1 MSSWYR
7 IYRPQ
12 TIAELEIAP
21 VREHFLQVLKSGEY
35 AHAYLFAGP
44 RGTGK
49 TSTARI
55 LARVLNDPANAEAVL
70 AKRGPLQEPTLD
82 NEFLQRIAQGR
93 AHGVIEQDAASHRG
107 IDDIRQLQEEVS
119 VVSQEGTIRVVILDE
134 VHMLTAD
141 AFNALLKLLEE
152 PPERVVFILATTEMH
167 KVPATIQSR
176 CQLIQFRLATRT
188 ELQHVLQKVVK
199 AESLKIEPEALEGLI
214 TAANGSFRDAVKWL
228 QQASASGEVSSQA
241 VSHLVG
247 STQAVQ
253 TILLALA
260 KKDLAKLETTFATLR
275 QNGTSLSSIEVAV
288 LNALHERL
296 TRALGRSEP
305 PATVNTILSL
315 LEFLVARSG
324 SGPEPVDGLRF
335 EVSCYRW
342 ALGAGPD
349 SGSGGGSDS
358 GAGPGSGDSGD
369 KAAKPE
375 KKASAKE
382 ESPEQETSPETK
394 TEQPAKKSVQKISPP
409 EILTQEYVKKVWES
423 LLLALRTRSTAV
435 EALLRTSQLGKVD
448 GKSLEVLVARPF
460 HLERLMEPKYRL
472 LLEEVFS
479 HQLGRELTISF
490 TLLPQNPD
498 EFTPADTTP
507 DDFAAVLDSIMRQAT
522 P

>member
-7 IYRPQ
+7 TYRPQ

-70 AKRGPLQEPTLD
+70 AKRGPLQEPTLE

-152 PPERVVFILATTEMH
+152 PPERVVFVLATTELH

-188 ELQHVLQKVVK
+188 ELQHVLQKVVA

-228 QQASASGEVSSQA
+228 QQASASGVVSSQA

-247 STQAVQ
+247 STQSVQ
-253 TILLALA
+253 TLLLALA
-260 KKDLAKLETTFATLR
+260 KKDLTSLETTFATLR

-305 PATVNTILSL
+305 PATIHTILSL
-315 LEFLVARSG
+315 LEFLVSRSA

-349 SGSGGGSDS
+349 SGSSDGSD
-358 GAGPGSGDSGD
+358 SGDSGD

-375 KKASAKE
+375 KKTSAKV
-382 ESPEQETSPETK
+382 ESPEQETGPETK

-409 EILTQEYVKKVWES
+409 ETLTQEYVKKVWES

-435 EALLRTSQLGKVD
+435 EALLRTSQLGKVE
-448 GKSLEVLVARPF
+448 GKSVEILVARPF

-479 HQLGRELTISF
+479 HQLGQEIAFEF
-490 TLLPQNPD
+490 TLMPQDPH
-498 EFTPADTTP
+498 EFSPTDTTP
-507 DDFAAVLDSIMRQAT
+507 DDFAAVLDTIMRQAT